1 MQHDEIIWQVINQ
14 HHCSFKTKTKSNGG
28 KQTFCRNKYNVT
40 GLCNRSSCPL
50 ANSRYATIQE
60 KEGKI
65 FLFIKTIERAHSPKN
80 LWEKIELS
88 GNYSTALS
96 SIDEHLQ
103 YFPKFQIHK
112 CKQRMTKITQY
123 LIRMRK
129 LKLKVRPKLVGI
141 KKKVERREKRRE
153 AKAAIAAKFEKAI
166 EKELLERLKQG
177 TYGDIYNFPMQEY
190 EKALDDE
197 EVEEESEEEEELM
210 DESEMLSSG
219 PQFVEDDEVDDDGF
233 DDVEDFGD
241 LTQAQFS
248 DEEDGSE
255 GDSES
260 EDDDSEPEESD
271 SEGESAAAA
280 AAGMGP
286 ISKKKK
292 PAAAAA
298 RPSKKGKRRGQVELE
313 IEEEREPEKI
323 PFMDF

>member
-14 HHCSFKTKTKSNGG
+14 HHCSFKTKTKQ

-65 FLFIKTIERAHSPKN
+65 FLFMKTIERAHSPKN
-80 LWEKIELS
+80 LWGKIQLS
-88 GNYSTALS
+88 NNYSQALA
-96 SIDEHLQ
+96 SIDQHLEW
-103 YFPKFQIHK
+103 FPKFQIHK

-153 AKAAIAAKFEKAI
+153 AKAAIAAKMDKAI

-177 TYGDIYNFPMQEY
+177 TYGDIYNFPMQQHE
-190 EKALDDE
+190 EALDQE
-197 EVEEESEEEEELM
+197 EIEEESEEEEELQ
-210 DESEMLSSG
+210 DDSELAA
-219 PQFVEDDEVDDDGF
+219 PQYVADDEVGDDF
-233 DDVEDFGD
+233 DDMEDFGD
-241 LTQAQFS
+241 LGNSAFS
-248 DEEDGSE
+248 DEESGSDE
-255 GDSES
+255 DGDSAS
-260 EDDDSEPEESD
+260 EDESSAEDSD
-271 SEGESAAAA
+271 GESAAAMPA
-280 AAGMGP
+280 KSG
-286 ISKKKK
+286 KRKKK
-292 PAAAAA
+292 PAAAA
-298 RPSKKGKRRGQVELE
+298 KRRGNVELE
-313 IEEEREPEKI
+313 VEEEREQEKI

>member
-14 HHCSFKTKTKSNGG
+14 HHCSFKTKTKQ

-65 FLFIKTIERAHSPKN
+65 FLFMKTIERAHSPKN
-80 LWEKIELS
+80 LWEKIQLS
-88 GNYSTALS
+88 NNYSQALA
-96 SIDEHLQ
+96 SIDQHLEW
-103 YFPKFQIHK
+103 FPKFQIHK

-153 AKAAIAAKFEKAI
+153 AKAAIAAKMDKAI

-177 TYGDIYNFPMQEY
+177 TYGDIYNFPMQQY
-190 EKALDDE
+190 EDALDHE
-197 EVEEESEEEEELM
+197 EIEEESEEEEELQ
-210 DESEMLSSG
+210 DDSELAA
-219 PQFVEDDEVDDDGF
+219 PQYVADDEVGDDF
-233 DDVEDFGD
+233 DDMEDFGD
-241 LTQAQFS
+241 LGHSAFS
-248 DEEDGSE
+248 DEESGSE
-255 GDSES
+255 EDGD
-260 EDDDSEPEESD
+260 SD
-271 SEGESAAAA
+271 SEDESSAEDSDSESAAAMPA
-280 AAGMGP
+280 KSG
-286 ISKKKK
+286 KRKKK
-292 PAAAAA
+292 PAAAA
-298 RPSKKGKRRGQVELE
+298 KRRGNVELE
-313 IEEEREPEKI
+313 VEEEREQEKI

>member
-14 HHCSFKTKTKSNGG
+14 HHCSFKTKTKQ

-50 ANSRYATIQE
+50 ANSHYATIQE

-65 FLFIKTIERAHSPKN
+65 FLFMKTIERAHSPKN
-80 LWEKIELS
+80 LWEKIQLS
-88 GNYSTALS
+88 NNYSQALA

-103 YFPKFQIHK
+103 WFPKFQIHK

-153 AKAAIAAKFEKAI
+153 AKAAIAAKMDKAI

-177 TYGDIYNFPMQEY
+177 TYGDIYNFPMQQY
-190 EKALDDE
+190 EEALDNE
-197 EVEEESEEEEELM
+197 EIEEESEEEEELQ
-210 DESEMLSSG
+210 DDTELAA
-219 PQFVEDDEVDDDGF
+219 PQFVADDEVGDDF
-233 DDVEDFGD
+233 DDMEDFGD
-241 LTQAQFS
+241 LAQATFS
-248 DEEDGSE
+248 DEESGSE
-255 GDSES
+255 EDGDSDS
-260 EDDDSEPEESD
+260 EDDGSGEDSD
-271 SEGESAAAA
+271 SESAAAA
-280 AAGMGP
+280 AKSG
-286 ISKKKK
+286 KRKKK
-292 PAAAAA
+292 PPAAA
-298 RPSKKGKRRGQVELE
+298 KRRGNVELE
-313 IEEEREPEKI
+313 VEEEREQEKI

>member
-14 HHCSFKTKTKSNGG
+14 HHCSFKTKTKQ
-28 KQTFCRNKYNVT
+28 KQTFCRNKYNIT

-65 FLFIKTIERAHSPKN
+65 FLFMKTIERAHSPKN
-80 LWEKIELS
+80 LWEKIQLS
-88 GNYSTALS
+88 NNYSQALA

-103 YFPKFQIHK
+103 WFPKFQIHK

-153 AKAAIAAKFEKAI
+153 AKAAIAAKMDKAI

-177 TYGDIYNFPMQEY
+177 TYGDIYNFPMQQY
-190 EKALDDE
+190 EEALDNE
-197 EVEEESEEEEELM
+197 EIEEESEEEEELQ
-210 DESEMLSSG
+210 DDTELAA
-219 PQFVEDDEVDDDGF
+219 PQFVADDEVGDDF
-233 DDVEDFGD
+233 DDMEDFGD
-241 LTQAQFS
+241 LARATFS
-248 DEEDGSE
+248 DEESGSE
-255 GDSES
+255 EDNGSDS
-260 EDDDSEPEESD
+260 EDDSSGEDSD
-271 SEGESAAAA
+271 GESAAAA
-280 AAGMGP
+280 AKSG
-286 ISKKKK
+286 KRKKK
-292 PAAAAA
+292 PPVAA
-298 RPSKKGKRRGQVELE
+298 KRRGNVELE
-313 IEEEREPEKI
+313 VEEEREQERI

>member
-14 HHCSFKTKTKSNGG
+14 HHCSYKTKTKQ

-60 KEGKI
+60 REGKI
-65 FLFIKTIERAHSPKN
+65 FLFMKTIERAHSPKN

-88 GNYSTALS
+88 NNYSQALA
-96 SIDEHLQ
+96 SIDEHLEW
-103 YFPKFQIHK
+103 FPKFQIHK

-153 AKAAIAAKFEKAI
+153 AKAAVAAKMDKAI

-177 TYGDIYNFPMQEY
+177 TYGDIYNFPMQQY
-190 EKALDDE
+190 EEALDDE
-197 EVEEESEEEEELM
+197 EVEEESEEEEELQ
-210 DESEMLSSG
+210 DETELAG
-219 PQFVEDDEVDDDGF
+219 PQFVEDDEVGDDF
-233 DDVEDFGD
+233 DDMEDFGD
-241 LTQAQFS
+241 LAQAKFS
-248 DEEDGSE
+248 DEED
-255 GDSES
+255 DS
-260 EDDDSEPEESD
+260 EDDDSEDDGSEEDSD
-271 SEGESAAAA
+271 DGEAAAA
-280 AAGMGP
+280 APAARPGA
-286 ISKKKK
+286 KKKK
-292 PAAAAA
+292 QKPAAGA
-298 RPSKKGKRRGQVELE
+298 KRRGNVELE

>member
-14 HHCSFKTKTKSNGG
+14 HHCSFKTKTKQ

-65 FLFIKTIERAHSPKN
+65 FLFMKTIERAHSPKN
-80 LWEKIELS
+80 LWEKIQLS
-88 GNYSTALS
+88 NNYSQALA
-96 SIDEHLQ
+96 SIDQHLEW
-103 YFPKFQIHK
+103 FPKFQIHK

-153 AKAAIAAKFEKAI
+153 AKSAIAAKMDKAI

-177 TYGDIYNFPMQEY
+177 TYGDIYNFPMQQY
-190 EKALDDE
+190 EEALDQE
-197 EVEEESEEEEELM
+197 EIEEESEEEEELQ
-210 DESEMLSSG
+210 DDSELAA
-219 PQFVEDDEVDDDGF
+219 PQYVADDEVGDDF
-233 DDVEDFGD
+233 DDMEDFGD
-241 LTQAQFS
+241 LGNSAFS
-248 DEEDGSE
+248 DEESGSDE
-255 GDSES
+255 DGDSAS
-260 EDDDSEPEESD
+260 EDESSAEDSD
-271 SEGESAAAA
+271 GESAAAMPA
-280 AAGMGP
+280 KSG
-286 ISKKKK
+286 KRKKK
-292 PAAAAA
+292 PAAAA
-298 RPSKKGKRRGQVELE
+298 KRRGNVELE
-313 IEEEREPEKI
+313 VEEEREQEKI

>member
-14 HHCSFKTKTKSNGG
+14 HHCSFKTKTKQ

-65 FLFIKTIERAHSPKN
+65 FLFMKTIERAHSPKN
-80 LWEKIELS
+80 LWEKIQLS
-88 GNYSTALS
+88 NNYSQALA

-103 YFPKFQIHK
+103 WFPKFQIHK

-153 AKAAIAAKFEKAI
+153 AKAAIAAKMDKAI

-177 TYGDIYNFPMQEY
+177 TYGDIYNFPMQQY
-190 EKALDDE
+190 EEALDNE
-197 EVEEESEEEEELM
+197 EIEEESEEEEELQ
-210 DESEMLSSG
+210 DDTELAA
-219 PQFVEDDEVDDDGF
+219 PQFVADDEVGDDF
-233 DDVEDFGD
+233 DDMEDFGD
-241 LTQAQFS
+241 LAQATFS
-248 DEEDGSE
+248 DEESGSE
-255 GDSES
+255 EDGDSDS
-260 EDDDSEPEESD
+260 EDDGSGEDSD
-271 SEGESAAAA
+271 SESAAAA
-280 AAGMGP
+280 AKSG
-286 ISKKKK
+286 KRKKK
-292 PAAAAA
+292 PPAAA
-298 RPSKKGKRRGQVELE
+298 KRRGNVELE
-313 IEEEREPEKI
+313 VEEEREQEKI

>member
-14 HHCSFKTKTKSNGG
+14 HHCSFKTKTKQ

-65 FLFIKTIERAHSPKN
+65 FLFMKTIERAHSPKN
-80 LWEKIELS
+80 LWEKIQLS
-88 GNYSTALS
+88 NNYSQALA

-103 YFPKFQIHK
+103 WFPKFQIHK

-153 AKAAIAAKFEKAI
+153 AKAAIAAKMDKAI

-177 TYGDIYNFPMQEY
+177 TYGDIYNFPMQQY
-190 EKALDDE
+190 EEALDNE
-197 EVEEESEEEEELM
+197 EIEEESEEEEELQ
-210 DESEMLSSG
+210 DDTELAA
-219 PQFVEDDEVDDDGF
+219 PQFVADDEVGDDF
-233 DDVEDFGD
+233 DDMEDFGD
-241 LTQAQFS
+241 LAQATFS
-248 DEEDGSE
+248 DEESGSEEDSGSDSE
-255 GDSES
+255 GDSS
-260 EDDDSEPEESD
+260 GEDSD
-271 SEGESAAAA
+271 GESAVAAA
-280 AAGMGP
+280 KSG
-286 ISKKKK
+286 KRKKK
-292 PAAAAA
+292 PPAAA
-298 RPSKKGKRRGQVELE
+298 KRRGNVELE
-313 IEEEREPEKI
+313 VEEEREQEKI